1 MRRLAA
7 SAVFSLLAAWA
18 LPAAA
23 TTYLPV
29 PDGQLADQAEAIVAG
44 TVEGRRTIDGPA
56 GFLLTEHTVR
66 VEGVFKGRAWGRI
79 AVRVPGGER
88 EGTAELVWGAPRL
101 AEGERVLLFLRRHG
115 DGSYRPLHL
124 MLGAFHEVAAA
135 GRRLAVPGFA
145 GAAPARD
152 FARFSRWLADRAA
165 GLRRAPDYL
174 VALPA
179 PALRAI
185 GERFTYAGQ
194 LRKRWLEFDRLESV
208 GWRAEQGGL
217 AGFPGGGFA
226 ELRRALAAWNQDRA
240 TNIRYRYDGRTAGGE
255 WRDGNR
261 VDFDDPGDV
270 TAEGS
275 FTCSSPGVGAGILA
289 ITKIVFST
297 QGGEPHPIVRSRVV
311 LNDGAGCWFTTSA
324 RLEEVLGHEL
334 GHSLGL
340 GHSCGDGTSGP
351 CDAATSEA
359 LMRSYAHGDARGARL
374 GADDLAGIFSL
385 YPMRYRAL
393 PVPARPSQGKRR

>member
-1 MRRLAA
+1 MRHGRHRRPLLTLAA
-7 SAVFSLLAAWA
+7 VFTFSATAPFAS
-18 LPAAA
+18 A
-23 TTYLPV
+23 TTYDPV

-44 TVEGRRTIDGPA
+44 TVEGRRTVEGPGGA
-56 GFLLTEHTVR
+56 LLNEHTVQ
-66 VEGVFKGRAWGRI
+66 VEGVLKGRAWGRI

-88 EGTAELVWGAPRL
+88 EGTVEVVWGAPRL
-101 AEGERVLLFLRRHG
+101 GDGERVLLFLRRHA

-124 MLGAFHEVAAA
+124 TLGAFHEVAAA

-145 GAAPARD
+145 DAAPARD

-174 VALPA
+174 VVLPA
-179 PALRAI
+179 PTRRAI
-185 GERFTYAGQ
+185 GERFTYTGQ
-194 LRKRWLEFDRLESV
+194 LRKRWFEFDRLESV

-340 GHSCGDGTSGP
+340 GHACGDGTSGP

-359 LMRSYAHGDARGARL
+359 LMRSYAHGDGRGARL
-374 GADDLAGIFSL
+374 DADDRAGILSL
-385 YPMRYRAL
+385 YPMRFRAL
-393 PVPARPSQGKRR
+393 PVP

>member
-1 MRRLAA
+1 MRRGRSRLTVLAVL
-7 SAVFSLLAAWA
+7 SAVLVPSAAV
-18 LPAAA
+18 A

-44 TVEGRRTIDGPA
+44 TVEGRRTIDGP
-56 GFLLTEHTVR
+56 GGSLLTEHIVR
-66 VEGVFKGRAWGRI
+66 VESALKGRAWGRT

-88 EGTAELVWGAPRL
+88 EDGTAEVVWGAPRL
-101 AEGERVLLFLRRHG
+101 GDGERVLLFLRRHA

-124 MLGAFHEVAAA
+124 ALGAFHEVEAA
-135 GRRLAVPGFA
+135 GRRLAVRDLA
-145 GAAPARD
+145 EIEPARD
-152 FARFSRWLADRAA
+152 VARFSRWLADRAA
-165 GLRRAPDYL
+165 GLRRAPDYR

-194 LRKRWLEFDRLESV
+194 LRKRWFEFDRLESV

-240 TNIRYRYDGRTAGGE
+240 TNVRYRYDGRTAGGD

-275 FTCSSPGVGAGILA
+275 FTCTSPGVGAGILA
-289 ITKIVFST
+289 VTKIVFST
-297 QGGEPHPIVRSRVV
+297 QGGEPHPIVRTRIV
-311 LNDGAGCWFTTSA
+311 LNDGAGCWFTTST

-351 CDAATSEA
+351 CDAVTSEA
-359 LMRSYAHGDARGARL
+359 LMRAFAHGDGRGARL
-374 GADDLAGIFSL
+374 GADDRAGIFSL
-385 YPMRYRAL
+385 YPMRFRAL
-393 PVPARPSQGKRR
+393 PVP